1 MGATLRVRVL
11 ARRGPIGQYAPMF
24 VKTTRVRRGNR
35 AYEYLSLVEAYRDHD
50 GTKRNRTLLTARSRP
65 PYCASQASLSAS

>member
-1 MGATLRVRVL
+1 
-11 ARRGPIGQYAPMF
+11 MF
-24 VKTTRVRRGNR
+24 VKATRVRRGNR

-65 PYCASQASLSAS
+65 PCCGSQASLAAS